1 MYNVYI
7 YIYYIYYIY
16 YIFYYCSFKP
26 FFEMMPGKFQNKTNG
41 ITPRR
46 WLRHCN
52 PGLSDVISDVSSYT
66 NKLYFLKCLFYS
78 VLVKNGLLTCSN

>member
-1 MYNVYI
+1 MIKEWMDGRIDGSFIDEWTDMYVCMYVCMYI
-7 YIYYIYYIY
+7 
-16 YIFYYCSFKP
+16 CSFKP

-66 NKLYFLKCLFYS
+66 NKLYF
-78 VLVKNGLLTCSN
+78 